1 MRPSLHGSL
10 RRGRQPSY
18 ARLGCRIDSATAL
31 EPDEK
36 VVQAELDCD
45 RVGGSRTPTSRLLP
59 ILRDPVSKVGARSHR
74 GDIRSGQVHAAD
86 RNQSPALFHRR
97 GKLALDRSTGCSNVE
112 ENLGRGL
119 LASPLSGLAAPNR
132 NMQLILN

>member
-45 RVGGSRTPTSRLLP
+45 RVGGSRTPTSRVLP

-86 RNQSPALFHRR
+86 RNQSPGLISPARQASLRQIDRMLKRR
-97 GKLALDRSTGCSNVE
+97 RKPRERTIGITVKRPGDAE
-112 ENLGRGL
+112 
-119 LASPLSGLAAPNR
+119 P
-132 NMQLILN
+132 Q